1 MKMVKSS
8 CGKALYEAPCCEILS
23 VKAEGVLC
31 GSINGVT
38 IQNFS
43 PDVEELEC

>member
-31 GSINGVT
+31 GSIDGVT
-38 IQNFS
+38 IQNLS
-43 PDVEELEC
+43 YDDDPLDC